1 MSVKDDIINE
11 LGNIPLEVMKPADN
25 TNYVQQQLEKD
36 SWGRKLNTQTFKQ
49 FEDSINILKGSSMY
63 TLNTMVELETLN
75 TEILRLDNKNISQ
88 DLDINSKVDFT
99 TYTTKMAALDNK
111 DADLQLQLNNIPN
124 LYVDKTKYNT
134 KMTSLDLKDTELT
147 TLVNSKV
154 DSNVYSTNIS
164 NLQSQISSKV
174 SNTTYTNDLNSINIK
189 NNNQDS
195 LINNLQSNKADILYV
210 DSQIDILENVNTVQ
224 DNSIDNL
231 ILTKADKSDVLT
243 KLEMNS
249 TLNNYALKSYV
260 DGTFLTTTNAS
271 STYVS
276 LANYNNSELIHS
288 NEILSLQNGK
298 ANITDIYTRTQGD
311 QRYLLRSEYT
321 GGTGGTGGTVDL
333 SDYATLDSVYTRDVL
348 FTRTE
353 ISTLFSNNLSN
364 YLLNS
369 DATNTYLKLSGG
381 VLTGDLN
388 LKNSS
393 NLGTTYLTN
402 NSVNSSLLKGVEIY
416 NKEFYT
422 TYNEVDYTKIM
433 SMSNLNT
440 LNLGSTSLNFKLN
453 SLTNTIPVNDTFMT
467 LASDFDF
474 FNRNINLTQ
483 TSYLKMSAT
492 STTNANASL
501 VDGRVSGSLIYGDL
515 SKNIELKGTTIRPKY
530 NNVELALKS
539 DIKSTNE
546 FINGSISYNRSNP
559 AFTVGFSD
567 ESINITIDIINLDI
581 IDTNK
586 DYSLYYLKMSFNDNN
601 NTPILPFDII
611 TVNNGQGGTMI
622 GEYAMRGEYAMGV
635 EWNLEGNDFKITLID
650 IYYGEVIQGILE
662 RIRYVEINKL
672 FGIG

>member
-63 TLNTMVELETLN
+63 TLNTMVELETFN

-99 TYTTKMAALDNK
+99 TYTTKMTALDNK

-124 LYVDKTKYNT
+124 LYVDKTRYNT

-333 SDYATLDSVYTRDVL
+333 SNYATLDSVYTRDVL

-546 FINGSISYNRSNP
+546 FINGSISYNKSNP
-559 AFTVGFSD
+559 AVTFNDNNV
-567 ESINITIDIINLDI
+567 TIDIINLDI

-601 NTPILPFDII
+601 NTPILPLDILTI
-611 TVNNGQGGTMI
+611 NNGQGGTMI
-622 GEYAMRGEYAMGV
+622 GTRDSAIRLD
-635 EWNLEGNDFKITLID
+635 WNLEGNDFKITLTD
-650 IYYGEVIQGILE
+650 IYFMGVLNNIQ
-662 RIRYVEINKL
+662 YFEINKL

>member
-63 TLNTMVELETLN
+63 TLNTMVELETFN

-164 NLQSQISSKV
+164 NLQSQVSSKV

-224 DNSIDNL
+224 DNAIDNL
-231 ILTKADKSDVLT
+231 ILTKADKSDVFT

-546 FINGSISYNRSNP
+546 FINGSISYARSNP
-559 AFTVGFSD
+559 AFTGEFSGN
-567 ESINITIDIINLDI
+567 NITIDIINLDI

-586 DYSLYYLKMSFNDNN
+586 DYSLYYLKMSFNDINN
-601 NTPILPFDII
+601 IPILPFDII
-611 TVNNGQGGTMI
+611 TVNNGQGETTIGTGDFAI
-622 GEYAMRGEYAMGV
+622 RV
-635 EWNLEGNDFKITLID
+635 DWNLEGNDFKITLTD
-650 IYYGEVIQGILE
+650 MYFSGVLNRIQ
-662 RIRYVEINKL
+662 YFEINKL

>member
-63 TLNTMVELETLN
+63 TLNTMVELETFN

-164 NLQSQISSKV
+164 NLQSQVSSKV

-224 DNSIDNL
+224 DNAIDNL

-546 FINGSISYNRSNP
+546 FINGSISYARSNP
-559 AFTVGFSD
+559 AFKGWFSD
-567 ESINITIDIINLDI
+567 NKITIDIINLNI

-586 DYSLYYLKMSFNDNN
+586 DYSLYYLKMSFNDINN
-601 NTPILPFDII
+601 IPILSFDII
-611 TVNNGQGGTMI
+611 TVNNGQGETTIGTGDFAI
-622 GEYAMRGEYAMGV
+622 RV
-635 EWNLEGNDFKITLID
+635 DWNLEGNDFKITLTEM
-650 IYYGEVIQGILE
+650 YFSGVLNRIQ
-662 RIRYVEINKL
+662 YFEINKL

>member
-63 TLNTMVELETLN
+63 TLNTMVELETFN

-99 TYTTKMAALDNK
+99 TYTTKMTALDNK

-124 LYVDKTKYNT
+124 LYVDKTTYNT

-559 AFTVGFSD
+559 AFTVGIQD
-567 ESINITIDIINLDI
+567 NKVTIDIINLDI

-586 DYSLYYLKMSFNDNN
+586 DYSLYYLKMSLNGNN

-635 EWNLEGNDFKITLID
+635 EWNLEGNDFKITLTDTNYTGVLND
-650 IYYGEVIQGILE
+650 IQYF
-662 RIRYVEINKL
+662 EINKL

>member
-63 TLNTMVELETLN
+63 TLNTMVELETFN

-164 NLQSQISSKV
+164 NLQSQVSSKV

-224 DNSIDNL
+224 DNAIDNL
-231 ILTKADKSDVLT
+231 ILTKADKSDVFT

-276 LANYNNSELIHS
+276 LANYNNSELIHN

-559 AFTVGFSD
+559 AFIERVKD
-567 ESINITIDIINLDI
+567 NSITITIDIINLDI

-601 NTPILPFDII
+601 NIPILPFDII

-622 GEYAMRGEYAMGV
+622 GDYKIRLD
-635 EWNLEGNDFKITLID
+635 WNLEGNDFKITLTD
-650 IYYGEVIQGILE
+650 MYFLGVLNRIQ
-662 RIRYVEINKL
+662 YFEINKL

>member
-63 TLNTMVELETLN
+63 TLNTMVELETFN

-164 NLQSQISSKV
+164 NLQSQVSSKV

-224 DNSIDNL
+224 DNAIDNL

-546 FINGSISYNRSNP
+546 FINGSISYARSNP
-559 AFTVGFSD
+559 AFIGWFSA
-567 ESINITIDIINLDI
+567 NKITIDIINLNI

-586 DYSLYYLKMSFNDNN
+586 DYSLYYLKMSFNDINN
-601 NTPILPFDII
+601 IPILPFDII
-611 TVNNGQGGTMI
+611 TVNNGQGETTIGT
-622 GEYAMRGEYAMGV
+622 GDFATRV
-635 EWNLEGNDFKITLID
+635 DWNLEGNDFKITLTD
-650 IYYGEVIQGILE
+650 MYSS
-662 RIRYVEINKL
+662 YVNSIKYFEINKL

>member
-63 TLNTMVELETLN
+63 TLNTMVELETFN

-164 NLQSQISSKV
+164 NLQSQVSSKV

-224 DNSIDNL
+224 DNAIDNL
-231 ILTKADKSDVLT
+231 ILTKADKSDVFT

-333 SDYATLDSVYTRDVL
+333 SDYVTLDSVYTRDVL

-546 FINGSISYNRSNP
+546 FINGSISYERSNP
-559 AFTVGFSD
+559 AVIERFSD
-567 ESINITIDIINLDI
+567 SGSSITIDIINLNI

-586 DYSLYYLKMSFNDNN
+586 DYSLYYLKMSFKDNN
-601 NTPILPFDII
+601 NTPVLPFDII

-622 GEYAMRGEYAMGV
+622 GDSIIRAD
-635 EWNLEGNDFKITLID
+635 WNLEGNDFKITLTD
-650 IYYGEVIQGILE
+650 IYSSEGLNRIQ
-662 RIRYVEINKL
+662 YFEINKL

>member
-63 TLNTMVELETLN
+63 TLNTMVELETFN

-164 NLQSQISSKV
+164 NLQSQVSSKV
-174 SNTTYTNDLNSINIK
+174 SNTTYTNDLNNINIK

-224 DNSIDNL
+224 DNAIDNL
-231 ILTKADKSDVLT
+231 ILTKADKSDVFT

-276 LANYNNSELIHS
+276 LANYNNSELIHN

-546 FINGSISYNRSNP
+546 FINGSISYEISNP
-559 AFTVGFSD
+559 AVTKGLSGN
-567 ESINITIDIINLDI
+567 NITINIINLDI

-586 DYSLYYLKMSFNDNN
+586 DYSLYYLNMSFNDINN
-601 NTPILPFDII
+601 IPILPFDII
-611 TVNNGQGGTMI
+611 TVNNAQGRIMTGDYEI
-622 GEYAMRGEYAMGV
+622 GL
-635 EWNLEGNDFKITLID
+635 EWNLEGNDFKITLTD
-650 IYYGEVIQGILE
+650 IYSIDALY
-662 RIRYVEINKL
+662 RIKYFEINKL

>member
-63 TLNTMVELETLN
+63 TLNTMVELETFN

-164 NLQSQISSKV
+164 NLQSQVSSKV

-224 DNSIDNL
+224 DNAIDNL

-546 FINGSISYNRSNP
+546 FINGSISYARSNP
-559 AFTVGFSD
+559 AFTGEFSGY
-567 ESINITIDIINLDI
+567 SANITIDIINLDI

-586 DYSLYYLKMSFNDNN
+586 DYSLYYLKMSFKDNN
-601 NTPILPFDII
+601 NTPVLPFDII
-611 TVNNGQGGTMI
+611 TVNNGQGETPIG
-622 GEYAMRGEYAMGV
+622 GEYGMRV
-635 EWNLEGNDFKITLID
+635 DWNLEGNDFKITLTEMYSMGAFND
-650 IYYGEVIQGILE
+650 
-662 RIRYVEINKL
+662 IRYFEINKL

>member
-63 TLNTMVELETLN
+63 TLNTMVELETFN

-124 LYVDKTKYNT
+124 LYVDKTTYNT

-164 NLQSQISSKV
+164 NLQSQVSSKV

-224 DNSIDNL
+224 DNAIDNL
-231 ILTKADKSDVLT
+231 ILTKADKSDVFT

-276 LANYNNSELIHS
+276 LANYNNSELIHN

-546 FINGSISYNRSNP
+546 FINGSISYERGNP
-559 AFTVGFSD
+559 AVREGFSD
-567 ESINITIDIINLDI
+567 DSINITIDIINLDI

-586 DYSLYYLKMSFNDNN
+586 DYSLYYLKMSFNDVN
-601 NTPILPFDII
+601 NTPIIPFDII
-611 TVNNGQGGTMI
+611 IVNNGQGITMI
-622 GEYAMRGEYAMGV
+622 GDYAIEV
-635 EWNLEGNDFKITLID
+635 DWNLEGNDFKIILID
-650 IYYGEVIQGILE
+650 INYRGVLN
-662 RIRYVEINKL
+662 RIRYFEINKL

>member
-63 TLNTMVELETLN
+63 TLNTMVELETFN

-164 NLQSQISSKV
+164 NLQSQVSSKV

-224 DNSIDNL
+224 DNAIDNL

-276 LANYNNSELIHS
+276 LANYNNSELIHN

-546 FINGSISYNRSNP
+546 FINGSISYARSNP
-559 AFTVGFSD
+559 AFKGWFSD
-567 ESINITIDIINLDI
+567 NKITIDIINLNI

-586 DYSLYYLKMSFNDNN
+586 DYSLYYLKMSFNDFNN
-601 NTPILPFDII
+601 IPILSFDII
-611 TVNNGQGGTMI
+611 TVNNGQGGITI
-622 GEYAMRGEYAMGV
+622 VDYWIRV
-635 EWNLEGNDFKITLID
+635 EWNLEGNDFKITLTEM
-650 IYYGEVIQGILE
+650 YFSGVLNRIQ
-662 RIRYVEINKL
+662 YFEINKL

>member
-63 TLNTMVELETLN
+63 TLNTMVELETFN

-124 LYVDKTKYNT
+124 LYVDKTTYNT

-164 NLQSQISSKV
+164 NLQSQVSSKV

-224 DNSIDNL
+224 DNAIDNL
-231 ILTKADKSDVLT
+231 ILTKADKSDVFT

-276 LANYNNSELIHS
+276 LANYNNSELIHN

-546 FINGSISYNRSNP
+546 FINGSISYARSNP
-559 AFTVGFSD
+559 AVIEGFSGD
-567 ESINITIDIINLDI
+567 IINITIDIINLDI

-586 DYSLYYLKMSFNDNN
+586 DYSLYYLKMSFNDFNN
-601 NTPILPFDII
+601 IPILPFDII

-622 GEYAMRGEYAMGV
+622 GDHAIRLD
-635 EWNLEGNDFKITLID
+635 WNLEGNDFKITLTD
-650 IYYGEVIQGILE
+650 MYFLGVLNRIQ
-662 RIRYVEINKL
+662 YFEINKL

>member
-63 TLNTMVELETLN
+63 TLNTMVELETFN

-164 NLQSQISSKV
+164 NLQSQVSSKV

-224 DNSIDNL
+224 DNAIDNL

-276 LANYNNSELIHS
+276 LANYNNSELIHN

-546 FINGSISYNRSNP
+546 FINGSISYERSNP
-559 AFTVGFSD
+559 VVREGFSD
-567 ESINITIDIINLDI
+567 NSITIDIINLDI

-586 DYSLYYLKMSFNDNN
+586 DYSLYYLKMSFNNFNN
-601 NTPILPFDII
+601 IPILSFDII
-611 TVNNGQGGTMI
+611 TVNNGQGEIMI
-622 GEYAMRGEYAMGV
+622 GDYTIGV
-635 EWNLEGNDFKITLID
+635 DWNLEGNDFKITLTGMYFSGVLD
-650 IYYGEVIQGILE
+650 NIQ
-662 RIRYVEINKL
+662 YFEINKL

>member
-63 TLNTMVELETLN
+63 TLNTMVELETFN

-99 TYTTKMAALDNK
+99 TYTTKMTALDNK

-124 LYVDKTKYNT
+124 LSVDKTTYNT

-559 AFTVGFSD
+559 AFTVGL
-567 ESINITIDIINLDI
+567 NGNNVTIDIINLDI

-586 DYSLYYLKMSFNDNN
+586 DYSLYFLKMSFNRNN
-601 NTPILPFDII
+601 NIPLLHLDILTI
-611 TVNNGQGGTMI
+611 NNGQGETYI
-622 GEYAMRGEYAMGV
+622 GDYTIGV
-635 EWNLEGNDFKITLID
+635 DWNLEGNDFKITLTD
-650 IYYGEVIQGILE
+650 IYSRGILNE
-662 RIRYVEINKL
+662 IQYFEINKL

>member
-63 TLNTMVELETLN
+63 TLNTMVELETFN

-99 TYTTKMAALDNK
+99 TYTTKMTALDNK

-124 LYVDKTKYNT
+124 LYVDKTRYNT

-154 DSNVYSTNIS
+154 DSKVYSTNIS

-174 SNTTYTNDLNSINIK
+174 SNTTYTNDLNNIDIK

-224 DNSIDNL
+224 DNAIDNL

-515 SKNIELKGTTIRPKY
+515 SKNIELKGATIRPKY

-539 DIKSTNE
+539 DIKSTNTNE
-546 FINGSISYNRSNP
+546 FINGSISYERSNP
-559 AFTVGFSD
+559 AFTVELSD
-567 ESINITIDIINLDI
+567 GGGIATMDIIKLDI

-586 DYSLYYLKMSFNDNN
+586 DYSLYYLKMSIKDMNN
-601 NTPILPFDII
+601 IPIQSFDIL
-611 TVNNGQGGTMI
+611 TVNNGQGEMI
-622 GEYAMRGEYAMGV
+622 GDMISA
-635 EWNLEGNDFKITLID
+635 EWNLEGNNFKITFKD
-650 IYYGEVIQGILE
+650 GYYSDALYG
-662 RIRYVEINKL
+662 IRYFEINKL

>member
-164 NLQSQISSKV
+164 NLQSQVSSKV

-224 DNSIDNL
+224 DNAIDNL
-231 ILTKADKSDVLT
+231 ILTKADKSDVFT

-276 LANYNNSELIHS
+276 LANYNNSELIHN

-546 FINGSISYNRSNP
+546 FINGSISYERSNP
-559 AFTVGFSD
+559 AVREGFSGN
-567 ESINITIDIINLDI
+567 STNITIDIINLDI

-586 DYSLYYLKMSFNDNN
+586 DYSLYYLKMSFNDINN
-601 NTPILPFDII
+601 IPILPFDII
-611 TVNNGQGGTMI
+611 TVNNAQGETMI
-622 GEYAMRGEYAMGV
+622 GDFSIRV
-635 EWNLEGNDFKITLID
+635 DWNLEGNDFKITLTD
-650 IYYGEVIQGILE
+650 MYFSGVLN

>member
-63 TLNTMVELETLN
+63 TLNTMVELETFN

-164 NLQSQISSKV
+164 NLQSQVSSKV

-224 DNSIDNL
+224 DNAIDNL

-559 AFTVGFSD
+559 AFTVGITDNS
-567 ESINITIDIINLDI
+567 ITIDIINLDI

-611 TVNNGQGGTMI
+611 TVNNGQGETTIGT
-622 GEYAMRGEYAMGV
+622 GELVIRV
-635 EWNLEGNDFKITLID
+635 DWNLEGNDFKITLTEMYSLGD
-650 IYYGEVIQGILE
+650 LNSIQ
-662 RIRYVEINKL
+662 YFEINKL

>member
-63 TLNTMVELETLN
+63 TLNTMVELETFN

-164 NLQSQISSKV
+164 NLQSQVSSKV

-224 DNSIDNL
+224 DNAIDNL
-231 ILTKADKSDVLT
+231 ILTKADKSDVFT
-243 KLEMNS
+243 KLDMNS

-559 AFTVGFSD
+559 AFTVGL
-567 ESINITIDIINLDI
+567 NGNNVTIDIINLDI

-586 DYSLYYLKMSFNDNN
+586 DYSLYYLKMSFNDSN

-611 TVNNGQGGTMI
+611 TVNNGQGVIMI
-622 GEYAMRGEYAMGV
+622 GYGEMEV
-635 EWNLEGNDFKITLID
+635 DWNLEGNDFKITLID
-650 IYYGEVIQGILE
+650 IYSQGVLNRIQ
-662 RIRYVEINKL
+662 YFEINKL

>member
-63 TLNTMVELETLN
+63 TLNTMVELETFN

-99 TYTTKMAALDNK
+99 TYTTKMTALDNK

-124 LYVDKTKYNT
+124 LYVDKTRYNT

-154 DSNVYSTNIS
+154 DSKVYSTNIS

-174 SNTTYTNDLNSINIK
+174 SNTTYTNDLNNIDIK

-224 DNSIDNL
+224 DNAIDNL

-515 SKNIELKGTTIRPKY
+515 SKNIELKGATIRPKY

-539 DIKSTNE
+539 DIKSTNTNE
-546 FINGSISYNRSNP
+546 FINGSISYERSNP
-559 AFTVGFSD
+559 AFTVEFSD
-567 ESINITIDIINLDI
+567 GGGIATMDIIKLDI

-586 DYSLYYLKMSFNDNN
+586 DYSLYYLKMSLNGNN
-601 NTPILPFDII
+601 NIPIQSFDIL
-611 TVNNGQGGTMI
+611 TVNNGQGEMI
-622 GEYAMRGEYAMGV
+622 GDMINA
-635 EWNLEGNDFKITLID
+635 EWNLERNNFKITFKAP
-650 IYYGEVIQGILE
+650 YYSDALYGIQ
-662 RIRYVEINKL
+662 YFEINKL

>member
-63 TLNTMVELETLN
+63 TLNTMVELETFN

-99 TYTTKMAALDNK
+99 TYTTKMTALDNK

-124 LYVDKTKYNT
+124 LYVDKTRYNT

-154 DSNVYSTNIS
+154 DSKVYSTNIS

-174 SNTTYTNDLNSINIK
+174 SNTTYTNDLNNIDIK

-224 DNSIDNL
+224 DNAIDNL

-515 SKNIELKGTTIRPKY
+515 SKNIELKGATIRPKY

-546 FINGSISYNRSNP
+546 FINGSISYNISNP
-559 AFTVGFSD
+559 AITVEFNDG
-567 ESINITIDIINLDI
+567 IVTMDIIKLDI

-586 DYSLYYLKMSFNDNN
+586 DYSLYYLKMSLNGMNN
-601 NTPILPFDII
+601 IPIHSFDIL
-611 TVNNGQGGTMI
+611 TVNNGQGETMI
-622 GEYAMRGEYAMGV
+622 GDIIIA
-635 EWNLEGNDFKITLID
+635 EWNLEGNNFKITFKAP
-650 IYYGEVIQGILE
+650 YYYPGALFEIQYL
-662 RIRYVEINKL
+662 EINKL

>member
-63 TLNTMVELETLN
+63 TLNKMVELETFN

-99 TYTTKMAALDNK
+99 TYTTKMNALDNK

-174 SNTTYTNDLNSINIK
+174 SNTTYTNDLNNINIK

-224 DNSIDNL
+224 DNAIDNL

-276 LANYNNSELIHS
+276 LANYNNNELIHS
-288 NEILSLQNGK
+288 NEILSLHNGK

-546 FINGSISYNRSNP
+546 FINGSISYGRSNP
-559 AFTVGFSD
+559 AFTEND
-567 ESINITIDIINLDI
+567 INIIIDIINLDI

-586 DYSLYYLKMSFNDNN
+586 DYSLYYLKMSFNDIN
-601 NTPILPFDII
+601 NTPLLPFDII
-611 TVNNGQGGTMI
+611 TVNNGQGVTMLGDASI
-622 GEYAMRGEYAMGV
+622 GA
-635 EWNLEGNDFKITLID
+635 EWNLEGNDFKITLTD
-650 IYYGEVIQGILE
+650 IYSRGIFHRIQ
-662 RIRYVEINKL
+662 YFEINKL

>member
-63 TLNTMVELETLN
+63 TLNTMVELETFN

-99 TYTTKMAALDNK
+99 TYTTKMTALDNK

-124 LYVDKTKYNT
+124 LSVDKTTYNT

-422 TYNEVDYTKIM
+422 TYNKVDYTKIM

-559 AFTVGFSD
+559 AFT
-567 ESINITIDIINLDI
+567 INDGSITIDIINLDI

-586 DYSLYYLKMSFNDNN
+586 DYSLYYLKMSFNTNN
-601 NTPILPFDII
+601 NTPMLPLDILTI
-611 TVNNGQGGTMI
+611 NNGQGEIFI
-622 GEYAMRGEYAMGV
+622 GDYTIGV
-635 EWNLEGNDFKITLID
+635 DWNLEGNDFKITLTD
-650 IYYGEVIQGILE
+650 IYSRGILNE
-662 RIRYVEINKL
+662 IQYFEINKL

>member
-63 TLNTMVELETLN
+63 TLNTMVELETFN

-99 TYTTKMAALDNK
+99 TYTTKMTALDNK

-124 LYVDKTKYNT
+124 LYVDKTRYNT

-154 DSNVYSTNIS
+154 DSKVYSTNIS

-174 SNTTYTNDLNSINIK
+174 SNTTYTNDLNNIDIK

-224 DNSIDNL
+224 DNAIDNL

-515 SKNIELKGTTIRPKY
+515 SKNIELKGATIRPKY

-539 DIKSTNE
+539 DIKSTNTNE
-546 FINGSISYNRSNP
+546 FINGSISYERRNP
-559 AFTVGFSD
+559 AFTVEFSD
-567 ESINITIDIINLDI
+567 GGGIATMDIIKLDI

-586 DYSLYYLKMSFNDNN
+586 DYSLYYLKMSLNGSNN
-601 NTPILPFDII
+601 IPIQSFDIL
-611 TVNNGQGGTMI
+611 TVNNGQGEMI
-622 GEYAMRGEYAMGV
+622 GDMISA
-635 EWNLEGNDFKITLID
+635 EWNLEGNNFKITFKD
-650 IYYGEVIQGILE
+650 PYYSDALYGIQ
-662 RIRYVEINKL
+662 YFEINKL

>member
-63 TLNTMVELETLN
+63 TLNTMVELETFN

-164 NLQSQISSKV
+164 NLQSQVSSKV

-224 DNSIDNL
+224 DNAIDNL
-231 ILTKADKSDVLT
+231 ILTKADKSDVFT

-276 LANYNNSELIHS
+276 LANYNNSELIHN

-546 FINGSISYNRSNP
+546 FINGSISFKTSNP
-559 AFTVGFSD
+559 VVSEGFSGD
-567 ESINITIDIINLDI
+567 SINITIDIINLDI

-586 DYSLYYLKMSFNDNN
+586 DYSLYYLKMSFNDINN
-601 NTPILPFDII
+601 IPILPFDII
-611 TVNNGQGGTMI
+611 TVNNGQGGIMT
-622 GEYAMRGEYAMGV
+622 GV
-635 EWNLEGNDFKITLID
+635 YEIRADWNLEGNDFKITLTD
-650 IYYGEVIQGILE
+650 IYSSGALNNIKYL
-662 RIRYVEINKL
+662 EINKL

>member
-63 TLNTMVELETLN
+63 TLNTMVELETFN

-224 DNSIDNL
+224 DNAIDNL

-276 LANYNNSELIHS
+276 LANYNNSELIHN

-546 FINGSISYNRSNP
+546 FINGSISYARSNP
-559 AFTVGFSD
+559 AVKGWFSD
-567 ESINITIDIINLDI
+567 IKITIDIINLNI

-586 DYSLYYLKMSFNDNN
+586 DYSLYYLKMSFNDFNN
-601 NTPILPFDII
+601 IPIQPFDII
-611 TVNNGQGGTMI
+611 TVNNGQGGTRI
-622 GEYAMRGEYAMGV
+622 GGEYEMRV
-635 EWNLEGNDFKITLID
+635 DWNLEGNDFKITLTD
-650 IYYGEVIQGILE
+650 MYSSGVLNHIQ
-662 RIRYVEINKL
+662 YFEINKL

>member
-63 TLNTMVELETLN
+63 TLNTMVELETFN

-164 NLQSQISSKV
+164 NLQSQVSSKV

-276 LANYNNSELIHS
+276 LANYNNSELIHN

-559 AFTVGFSD
+559 AFTVGL
-567 ESINITIDIINLDI
+567 NGNNVTIDIINLDI

-611 TVNNGQGGTMI
+611 TVNNGQGETTI
-622 GEYAMRGEYAMGV
+622 GEYAIRV
-635 EWNLEGNDFKITLID
+635 DWNLEGNDFKITLTD
-650 IYYGEVIQGILE
+650 MYFSGVLNRIQ
-662 RIRYVEINKL
+662 YFEINKL

>member
-63 TLNTMVELETLN
+63 TLNTMVELETFN

-99 TYTTKMAALDNK
+99 TYTTKMTALDNK

-124 LYVDKTKYNT
+124 LYVDKTRYNT

-154 DSNVYSTNIS
+154 DSKVYSTNIS

-174 SNTTYTNDLNSINIK
+174 SNTTYTNDLNNIDIK

-224 DNSIDNL
+224 DNAIDNL

-515 SKNIELKGTTIRPKY
+515 SKNIELKGATIRPKY

-539 DIKSTNE
+539 DIKSTNTNE
-546 FINGSISYNRSNP
+546 FINGSILYERSNP
-559 AFTVGFSD
+559 AVAFNDG
-567 ESINITIDIINLDI
+567 IATIDIIKLDI

-586 DYSLYYLKMSFNDNN
+586 DYSLYYLKMSLKGINN
-601 NTPILPFDII
+601 IPIQSFDIL
-611 TVNNGQGGTMI
+611 TVNNGQGEMI
-622 GEYAMRGEYAMGV
+622 GDMINA
-635 EWNLEGNDFKITLID
+635 EWNLERNNFKITFKGYFSDAPID
-650 IYYGEVIQGILE
+650 IQYF
-662 RIRYVEINKL
+662 EINKL
-672 FGIG
+672 FGIGR

>member
-63 TLNTMVELETLN
+63 TLNTMVELETFN

-164 NLQSQISSKV
+164 NLQSQVSSKV

-224 DNSIDNL
+224 DNAIDNL
-231 ILTKADKSDVLT
+231 ILTKADKSDVFT

-276 LANYNNSELIHS
+276 LANYNNSELIHN

-333 SDYATLDSVYTRDVL
+333 SDYVTLDSVYTRDVL

-559 AFTVGFSD
+559 AFTLG
-567 ESINITIDIINLDI
+567 INDNSITIDIINLNI

-622 GEYAMRGEYAMGV
+622 GNFAIRLD
-635 EWNLEGNDFKITLID
+635 WNLEGNDFKITLTD
-650 IYYGEVIQGILE
+650 IYFYGVLNRIQ
-662 RIRYVEINKL
+662 YFEINKL

>member
-63 TLNTMVELETLN
+63 TLNTMVELETFN

-164 NLQSQISSKV
+164 NLQSQVSSKV

-224 DNSIDNL
+224 DNAIDNL
-231 ILTKADKSDVLT
+231 ILTKADKSDVFT

-276 LANYNNSELIHS
+276 LANYNNSELIHN

-546 FINGSISYNRSNP
+546 FINGSMSYGRSNP
-559 AFTVGFSD
+559 AVTEGLSGNNI
-567 ESINITIDIINLDI
+567 SITIDIINLDI

-601 NTPILPFDII
+601 NIPLLPFDII
-611 TVNNGQGGTMI
+611 TVNNAQGGTTI
-622 GEYAMRGEYAMGV
+622 GEGDFAIRV
-635 EWNLEGNDFKITLID
+635 DWNLEGNDFKITLTDMYSFGVLND
-650 IYYGEVIQGILE
+650 IKYF
-662 RIRYVEINKL
+662 EINKL

>member
-63 TLNTMVELETLN
+63 TLNTMVELETFN

-99 TYTTKMAALDNK
+99 TYTTKMTALDNK

-364 YLLNS
+364 YLLKS

-559 AFTVGFSD
+559 AFTVGLND
-567 ESINITIDIINLDI
+567 NNVTIDIINLDI

-622 GEYAMRGEYAMGV
+622 GIGDFAIRAD
-635 EWNLEGNDFKITLID
+635 WNLEGNDFKITLTE
-650 IYYGEVIQGILE
+650 IYSFGAFKNIKYF
-662 RIRYVEINKL
+662 EINKL
-672 FGIG
+672 YGIG

>member
-63 TLNTMVELETLN
+63 TLNTMVELETFN

-164 NLQSQISSKV
+164 NLQSQVSSKV

-224 DNSIDNL
+224 DNAIDNL
-231 ILTKADKSDVLT
+231 ILTKADKSDVFT

-276 LANYNNSELIHS
+276 LANYNNSELIHN

-546 FINGSISYNRSNP
+546 FINGSISYARSNP
-559 AFTVGFSD
+559 VVIGWFSN
-567 ESINITIDIINLDI
+567 IKITIDIIYLDI

-586 DYSLYYLKMSFNDNN
+586 DYSLYYLKMSFNDFN
-601 NTPILPFDII
+601 NTPILSFDII
-611 TVNNGQGGTMI
+611 TVNNGQGEATI
-622 GEYAMRGEYAMGV
+622 GGYVVRLD
-635 EWNLEGNDFKITLID
+635 WNLEGNDFKITLTD
-650 IYYGEVIQGILE
+650 IYSMGALKDIQ
-662 RIRYVEINKL
+662 YFEINKL

>member
-63 TLNTMVELETLN
+63 TLNTMVELETFN

-99 TYTTKMAALDNK
+99 TYTTKMTALDNK

-124 LYVDKTKYNT
+124 LSVDKTTYNT

-224 DNSIDNL
+224 DNAIDNL

-311 QRYLLRSEYT
+311 QRYLLRGEYT

-364 YLLNS
+364 YLLKS

-539 DIKSTNE
+539 DIKSKNE

-559 AFTVGFSD
+559 AVTVGF
-567 ESINITIDIINLDI
+567 NGNNVTIDIINLDI

-601 NTPILPFDII
+601 NTPMLPLDILTI
-611 TVNNGQGGTMI
+611 NNGQGGTMI
-622 GEYAMRGEYAMGV
+622 GGSTRMADSTIRV
-635 EWNLEGNDFKITLID
+635 DWNLEGNDFKITLTD
-650 IYYGEVIQGILE
+650 IYSQGVLNKIQ
-662 RIRYVEINKL
+662 YFEINKL

>member
-63 TLNTMVELETLN
+63 TLNTMVELETFN

-164 NLQSQISSKV
+164 NLQSQVSSKV

-224 DNSIDNL
+224 DNAIDNL
-231 ILTKADKSDVLT
+231 ILTKADKSDVFT

-276 LANYNNSELIHS
+276 LANYNNSELIHN

-559 AFTVGFSD
+559 AFIERVKD
-567 ESINITIDIINLDI
+567 NSITITIDIINLDI

-586 DYSLYYLKMSFNDNN
+586 DYSLYYLKMSFNDFNN
-601 NTPILPFDII
+601 IPILPFDII
-611 TVNNGQGGTMI
+611 TVNNGQGGTLT
-622 GEYAMRGEYAMGV
+622 GDYATRLD
-635 EWNLEGNDFKITLID
+635 WNLEGNDFKITLTD
-650 IYYGEVIQGILE
+650 IYFQVAINRIQ
-662 RIRYVEINKL
+662 YFEINKL

>member
-63 TLNTMVELETLN
+63 TLNTMVELETFN

-99 TYTTKMAALDNK
+99 TYTTKMTALDNK

-124 LYVDKTKYNT
+124 LYVDKTTYNT

-154 DSNVYSTNIS
+154 DSNVYSINIS

-311 QRYLLRSEYT
+311 QRYLLRGEYT
-321 GGTGGTGGTVDL
+321 GGTGGASKLDDL
-333 SDYATLDSVYTRDVL
+333 SDVVVTTPTSGQTLVYNGTNFVNQNIVINTQATET
-348 FTRTE
+348 T
-353 ISTLFSNNLSN
+353 
-364 YLLNS
+364 
-369 DATNTYLKLSGG
+369 SG
-381 VLTGDLN
+381 
-388 LKNSS
+388 
-393 NLGTTYLTN
+393 
-402 NSVNSSLLKGVEIY
+402 I
-416 NKEFYT
+416 
-422 TYNEVDYTKIM
+422 TKI
-433 SMSNLNT
+433 
-440 LNLGSTSLNFKLN
+440 
-453 SLTNTIPVNDTFMT
+453 
-467 LASDFDF
+467 A
-474 FNRNINLTQ
+474 TQ
-483 TSYLKMSAT
+483 T
-492 STTNANASL
+492 
-501 VDGRVSGSLIYGDL
+501 
-515 SKNIELKGTTIRPKY
+515 E
-530 NNVELALKS
+530 
-539 DIKSTNE
+539 
-546 FINGSISYNRSNP
+546 
-559 AFTVGFSD
+559 
-567 ESINITIDIINLDI
+567 
-581 IDTNK
+581 
-586 DYSLYYLKMSFNDNN
+586 
-601 NTPILPFDII
+601 
-611 TVNNGQGGTMI
+611 VNNGLEDTKIVTSKRLKARLDSLLAGITSTYVKLTQLATETTTGISQIATQTEVDEGSNDSKIVTPKKLEVRLDSLLSGITSTYVKLTQLATESLAGIIKISTTAQVSDGTDNTTAVSPAKLKELYTL
-622 GEYAMRGEYAMGV
+622 GSSKTQNGYQKLPSGV
-635 EWNLEGNDFKITLID
+635 ILQWGLA
-650 IYYGEVIQGILE
+650 VIHPIQ
-662 RIRYVEINKL
+662 N
-672 FGIG
+672 GIGSFTEQSINFPITFPNSCLSVNFTGTTDVGDDGAEALHSAMHIDKNKFIIRSYRMVGAYNGVTGSTRWFAIGY

>member
-164 NLQSQISSKV
+164 NLQSQVSSKV

-224 DNSIDNL
+224 DNAIDNL

-402 NSVNSSLLKGVEIY
+402 NSVNSSLLKGVEIC

-422 TYNEVDYTKIM
+422 TYNELDYTKIM

-546 FINGSISYNRSNP
+546 FINGSISYARSNP
-559 AFTVGFSD
+559 AFTGEFSD
-567 ESINITIDIINLDI
+567 YSANITIDIINLNI

-586 DYSLYYLKMSFNDNN
+586 DYSLYYLKMSFNDINN
-601 NTPILPFDII
+601 IPILPFDII
-611 TVNNGQGGTMI
+611 TVNNGQGEIMI
-622 GEYAMRGEYAMGV
+622 GDYTIGV
-635 EWNLEGNDFKITLID
+635 DWNLEGNDFKITLRD
-650 IYYGEVIQGILE
+650 IYSRGVLHRIQ
-662 RIRYVEINKL
+662 YFEINKL

>member
-63 TLNTMVELETLN
+63 TLNTMVELETFN

-164 NLQSQISSKV
+164 NLQSQVSSKV

-224 DNSIDNL
+224 DNAIDNL

-546 FINGSISYNRSNP
+546 FINGSIS
-559 AFTVGFSD
+559 
-567 ESINITIDIINLDI
+567 
-581 IDTNK
+581 
-586 DYSLYYLKMSFNDNN
+586 LK
-601 NTPILPFDII
+601 
-611 TVNNGQGGTMI
+611 
-622 GEYAMRGEYAMGV
+622 
-635 EWNLEGNDFKITLID
+635 
-650 IYYGEVIQGILE
+650 EVILRLVKGFLV
-662 RIRYVEINKL
+662 RV
-672 FGIG
+672 

>member
-63 TLNTMVELETLN
+63 TLNTMVELETFN

-164 NLQSQISSKV
+164 NLQSQVSSKV

-224 DNSIDNL
+224 DNAIDNL
-231 ILTKADKSDVLT
+231 ILTKADKSDVFT

-276 LANYNNSELIHS
+276 LANYNNSELIHN

-546 FINGSISYNRSNP
+546 FINGSISYERSNP
-559 AFTVGFSD
+559 AVRERFSD
-567 ESINITIDIINLDI
+567 DGINITIDIINLDI

-586 DYSLYYLKMSFNDNN
+586 DYSLYYLKMSINDINN
-601 NTPILPFDII
+601 IPILPFDII
-611 TVNNGQGGTMI
+611 TVNNGQGGTMLGDFAI
-622 GEYAMRGEYAMGV
+622 RV
-635 EWNLEGNDFKITLID
+635 DWNLEGNDFKITLKD
-650 IYYGEVIQGILE
+650 TSSSGVLNAIQ
-662 RIRYVEINKL
+662 YVEINKL

>member
-63 TLNTMVELETLN
+63 TLNTMVELETFN

-164 NLQSQISSKV
+164 NLQSQVSSKV

-276 LANYNNSELIHS
+276 LANYNNSELIHN

-546 FINGSISYNRSNP
+546 FINGSISYDRSNP
-559 AFTVGFSD
+559 AFTVGIYDNS
-567 ESINITIDIINLDI
+567 ITIDIINLDI

-586 DYSLYYLKMSFNDNN
+586 DYSLYYLKMSFNDIN

-611 TVNNGQGGTMI
+611 TVNNGQSETTIGTGYSAI
-622 GEYAMRGEYAMGV
+622 RV
-635 EWNLEGNDFKITLID
+635 DWNLEGNDFKITLTD
-650 IYYGEVIQGILE
+650 MYSSDGLNRIQ
-662 RIRYVEINKL
+662 YFEINKL